1 MANLN
6 FTLKEEDWYETN
18 LYSYLLGNLLLA
30 SILEMQQTTELL
42 CTKVLMERIMYL
54 TEQHLGLE
62 SSVI

>member
-6 FTLKEEDWYETN
+6 LLLKKRIGTKAN

-54 TEQHLGLE
+54 TKQHLGLE

>member
-1 MANLN
+1 MANLILL
-6 FTLKEEDWYETN
+6 LKKRIGTKAN

-54 TEQHLGLE
+54 TKQHLGLE